1 MSGKTSV
8 LSLHSAALGCKGKE
22 KVIKTEENYVKMCGN
37 SAYFRRIVEVTSTEA
52 PNSLDSK
59 KVHFRF
65 IRIKRTF
72 NATGN
77 RIQVYS
83 YVGNSYY
90 FSDMIGPDVEGNK
103 YGYEQVWPFENGPH
117 QWASGTHKFFG
128 WLVIDANGTE
138 DTSDDLSPVSIFG
151 AGLTCVTGTDKNVSV
166 EAFDTGTQTLT
177 IPETAMTAI
186 TPQFDFMYSNI
197 YTTEPIMEPV
207 PLEFSHL
214 FAAYYFS
221 FTNDSAEPLELES
234 VKLNIRSEASASLNF
249 SGAVPVIDINF
260 TTDQPAIEK
269 TYTTEIAA
277 GKTID
282 LFLTG
287 SEITSATE
295 IPNDSYRLIWPQ
307 DLATATVDVV
317 FSAWV
322 TPIAYQYNAKGGP
335 YNVDKAVD
343 VGAGNGEYNLVGD
356 HYEYVG
362 KGNGRYNVTF
372 IHDLR
377 GVYYEVVG
385 NPEKRDVSKSIPLS
399 SVTTDG
405 EWIAGKKYNY
415 NLSFSNDFV
424 DLEVVVMKWDGG
436 HGGNITFN

>member
-1 MSGKTSV
+1 MTDMQINISASE
-8 LSLHSAALGCKGKE
+8 SLTKS
-22 KVIKTEENYVKMCGN
+22 
-37 SAYFRRIVEVTSTEA
+37 
-52 PNSLDSK
+52 SLNNG
-59 KVHFRF
+59 
-65 IRIKRTF
+65 TF
-72 NATGN
+72 NPTGTKSLLDQESFQKEGN

-83 YVGNSYY
+83 YANGGYY
-90 FSDMIGPDVEGNK
+90 FSDLIGPDVQGSAAAVATP
-103 YGYEQVWPFENGPH
+103 GVWPFVNGPH
-117 QWASGTHKFFG
+117 NWTSGTHRFYG
-128 WLVIDANGTE
+128 WLTKDVNSNLGPE
-138 DTSDDLSPVSIFG
+138 DLFG
-151 AGLTCVTGTDKNVSV
+151 NTFNCVTSNKNVTV
-166 EAFDTGTQTLT
+166 AAFKTDTQTLT
-177 IPETAMTAI
+177 IPATTMSPTA
-186 TPQFDFMYSNI
+186 PQFDFMYSNI
-197 YTTEPIMEPV
+197 FTTEPINSPV
-207 PLEFSHL
+207 QLEFSHL

-234 VKLNIRSEASASLNF
+234 VKLSIKSKASATLNY
-249 SGAVPVIDINF
+249 SGTAPVVDIAF
-260 TTDQPAIEK
+260 TSDQPTLEK
-269 TYTTEIAA
+269 TYTTSIAA

-287 SEITSATE
+287 AEIESSTAILNS
-295 IPNDSYRLIWPQ
+295 SYRLIWPQ

-343 VGAGNGEYNLVGD
+343 VGAGNGEYNLVSG

-372 IHDLR
+372 IPDAR
-377 GVYYEVVG
+377 GVYIEYVG

-399 SVTTDG
+399 SVTSDG
-405 EWIAGKKYNY
+405 KWIGGKKYNY

-436 HGGNITFN
+436 HGGNVTFN

>member
-1 MSGKTSV
+1 MLDETTFKT
-8 LSLHSAALGCKGKE
+8 
-22 KVIKTEENYVKMCGN
+22 
-37 SAYFRRIVEVTSTEA
+37 R
-52 PNSLDSK
+52 
-59 KVHFRF
+59 
-65 IRIKRTF
+65 
-72 NATGN
+72 GN
-77 RIQVYS
+77 RIQIYDFVTS
-83 YVGNSYY
+83 GGATTKHV
-90 FSDMIGPDVEGNK
+90 DDLIGPELDSNSPLHTQ
-103 YGYEQVWPFENGPH
+103 GYTWPFVNGPH
-117 QWASGTHKFFG
+117 QWCPGEHKFFG
-128 WLVIDANGTE
+128 WLAQDANMTASNTPE
-138 DTSDDLSPVSIFG
+138 TFFG
-151 AGLTCVTGTDKNVSV
+151 SGFGFD
-166 EAFDTGTQTLT
+166 EATHVLT
-177 IPETAMTAI
+177 IPQVTFTKD

-197 YTTEPIMEPV
+197 FITEPINTPV

-234 VKLNIRSEASASLNF
+234 VKLSIKSKASATLNY
-249 SGAVPVIDINF
+249 SGADPVVDIAF
-260 TTDQPAIEK
+260 TSDQPTLEK
-269 TYTTEIAA
+269 TYTTSIAA

-287 SEITSATE
+287 AEIESSTA
-295 IPNDSYRLIWPQ
+295 IPNSSYRLIWPQ

-343 VGAGNGEYNLVGD
+343 VGAGNGEYNLVSG

-372 IHDLR
+372 IPDAR
-377 GVYYEVVG
+377 GVYIEYVG
-385 NPEKRDVSKSIPLS
+385 NPEKRDVSRSIPLS
-399 SVTTDG
+399 SVTSDG
-405 EWIAGKKYNY
+405 KWIGGKKYNY

-436 HGGNITFN
+436 HGGNVTFN

>member
-1 MSGKTSV
+1 MKGYYRHI
-8 LSLHSAALGCKGKE
+8 LLASAALLAAASCT
-22 KVIKTEENYVKMCGN
+22 KTRVEEIPSEPMPISI
-37 SAYFRRIVEVTSTEA
+37 SAVDGAATKALLDNGTFKQTDTKALIESEVA
-52 PNSLDSK
+52 FAAD
-59 KVHFRF
+59 
-65 IRIKRTF
+65 
-72 NATGN
+72 GN

-83 YVGNSYY
+83 YANGGYY
-90 FSDMIGPDVEGNK
+90 FSDLIGPDVQGSAAAEATLG
-103 YGYEQVWPFENGPH
+103 VWPFVNGPH
-117 QWASGTHKFFG
+117 NWSSGTHRFYG
-128 WLVIDANGTE
+128 WLTKDANSNLGPE
-138 DTSDDLSPVSIFG
+138 DLFG
-151 AGLTCVTGTDKNVSV
+151 NTFNCVTANKNVTV
-166 EAFDTGTQTLT
+166 EAFNTDTQTLT
-177 IPETAMTAI
+177 IPAKEMTAD
-186 TPQFDFMYSNI
+186 TPQFDFMYSDI
-197 YTTEPIMEPV
+197 FSTEPINEPV
-207 PLEFSHL
+207 RLKFSHL

-221 FTNDSAEPLELES
+221 FTNDSAEPLELEN
-234 VKLNIRSEASASLNF
+234 VKLSIKSKASASLNY
-249 SGAVPVIDINF
+249 SGTAPVVNIDF
-260 TTDQPAIEK
+260 TSDQPTLEK
-269 TYTTEIAA
+269 TYTTSIAA

-287 SEITSATE
+287 NEIASATE
-295 IPNDSYRLIWPQ
+295 IPNSSYRLIWPQ

-372 IHDLR
+372 IPDAR
-377 GVYYEVVG
+377 GVYIEYVG

-436 HGGNITFN
+436 HGGNVTFN